1 MKHVKFHLN
10 RFLRRVRIHGGEFD
24 TSARAMYR
32 EGVTSSL
39 RADLRIV
46 RGSTIER
53 KQMSTK
59 TTFKRIALVAVASL
73 GLGVLASAPSNA
85 TASATDFSVSS
96 ATASQL
102 TSETATATSV
112 VATLSFGN
120 TALTDTIT
128 VTASLF
134 SAKNADGT
142 TMTSGLVQ
150 PNLDVAETSSAQ
162 VQSPLGTTIARASAG
177 GAAIANDTAAIVV
190 PTDTTKVA
198 VAKFRV
204 FLNGPTKPGT
214 YIVRLT
220 PAVGAGGTAGSLQAA
235 TFKEVT
241 ITVTQNAATDT
252 VANTATV
259 IMTKGETNTAT
270 EDDVVTHPK
279 TASTTVAAATI
290 AVSLLNAAG
299 KATTGESYTAI
310 IGGSG
315 TLGSGA
321 QAANAAG
328 AAGASGD
335 AIVSRG
341 RAITVKA
348 GDVVR
353 VFPDGTSGVGTV
365 TISSAAGKILGTEKV
380 TFAGD
385 AATVTTTVKK
395 ATIAPSA
402 GVADV
407 LLVDVKD
414 SAGTVIQNATLY
426 VTSSDT
432 TIISNSYKSS
442 CGAYSATD
450 GGYLCTL
457 DGVKAGTANIT
468 VGTKSSAS
476 ATTGVNAAAVSV
488 RVGSTTPASVAVT
501 MDKATY
507 IPGEK
512 ATITVV
518 LKDSTG
524 LVLADGT
531 YTSIFATGGISAN
544 YTLGS
549 GSDTTTATS
558 VDGFKSGVKTFS
570 VFMPIAET
578 AVKFSWTTGSVTAA
592 AGTGLPTAAQAI
604 AGSVTVNVASN
615 SGNAAM
621 AAAEE
626 ATAAANDA
634 TDAALS
640 AAEAAEAATAMAQEA
655 VDAVAELSAQVT
667 QLISALRA
675 QITTLTNLVVKIQKK
690 VKA

>member
-1 MKHVKFHLN
+1 
-10 RFLRRVRIHGGEFD
+10 
-24 TSARAMYR
+24 
-32 EGVTSSL
+32 
-39 RADLRIV
+39 
-46 RGSTIER
+46 
-53 KQMSTK
+53 MSTK

-73 GLGVLASAPSNA
+73 GLGVLASAPSSA

-120 TALTDTIT
+120 TALTDSIT

-150 PNLDVAETSSAQ
+150 PNIDISETSSAQ
-162 VQSPLGTTIARASAG
+162 VQSPLATTLARASAG
-177 GAAIANDTAAIVV
+177 GAAIANDTPAIVV

-214 YIVRLT
+214 YVVRLT
-220 PAVGAGGTAGSLQAA
+220 PAVGAGSTAGSLQAA

-252 VANTATV
+252 VATSATSL
-259 IMTKGETNTAT
+259 ITKGETNTAT
-270 EDDVVTHPK
+270 EDAVVTHQK

-290 AVSLLNAAG
+290 KVSLLNAAG
-299 KATTGESYTAI
+299 KATTGESYTATI
-310 IGGSG
+310 SGAGQLGSG
-315 TLGSGA
+315 T

-335 AIVSRG
+335 AIVAKG

-365 TISSAAGKILGTEKV
+365 TINSAAGVILATEKL

-385 AATVTTTVKK
+385 AATVT
-395 ATIAPSA
+395 ATAAISVIAPTA
-402 GVADV
+402 GIADAIAV
-407 LLVDVKD
+407 VVKD
-414 SAGTVIQNATLY
+414 SSGTEIQDATLY

-432 TIISNSYKSS
+432 TIIANSYSTS
-442 CGAYSATD
+442 CGAWDTTD
-450 GGYLCTL
+450 KVYYCSL

-468 VGTKSSAS
+468 VGTKASAT
-476 ATTGVNAAAVSV
+476 ATTGVNATAVSV
-488 RVGSTTPASVAVT
+488 RVGSTTPASVAIT
-501 MDKATY
+501 TDKATY

-512 ATITVV
+512 AVISVV
-518 LKDSTG
+518 LKDKDG
-524 LVLADGT
+524 LILADGT
-531 YTSIFATGGISAN
+531 YTSIFATGGITAN
-544 YTLGS
+544 YTLGT

-558 VDGFKSGVKTFS
+558 VDGFASGVKKFT
-570 VFMPIAET
+570 VYMPIAET
-578 AVKFSWTTGSVTAA
+578 DVKFSWKTGAVTAA
-592 AGTGLPTAAQAI
+592 AGTGLPTAAQGV
-604 AGSVTVNVASN
+604 AGSVTVGVASS

-655 VDAVAELSAQVT
+655 VDAVAELSASVT
-667 QLISALRA
+667 KLISALRA

>member
-1 MKHVKFHLN
+1 
-10 RFLRRVRIHGGEFD
+10 
-24 TSARAMYR
+24 
-32 EGVTSSL
+32 
-39 RADLRIV
+39 
-46 RGSTIER
+46 
-53 KQMSTK
+53 MSTK

-102 TSETATATSV
+102 TSETATAGSV

-120 TALTDTIT
+120 TATTDTVT
-128 VTASLF
+128 VTASLY

-150 PNLDVAETSSAQ
+150 PKLDVYETSAAQ
-162 VQSPLGTTIARASAG
+162 VQTTLGTNIAKYNQF
-177 GAAIANDTAAIVV
+177 GAASIANDTPAIVV

-204 FLNGPTKPGT
+204 WLNGPTKVGT
-214 YIVRLT
+214 YVVRLT
-220 PAVGAGGTAGSLQAA
+220 PAVGAGGTAASLQSA
-235 TFKEVT
+235 TYKEVT

-252 VANTATV
+252 VAASATSL
-259 IMTKGETNTAT
+259 ITKGETNTAT
-270 EDDVVTHPK
+270 EDAVVTHGK

-290 AVSLLNAAG
+290 AVTLKNAAG
-299 KATTGESYTAI
+299 VTTTGESYTATI
-310 IGGSG
+310 SG
-315 TLGSGA
+315 AGQLGSGA
-321 QAANAAG
+321 QVADG
-328 AAGASGD
+328 SGIT
-335 AIVSRG
+335 AKG

-353 VFPDGTSGVGTV
+353 VYPDGTSGVGTI
-365 TISSAAGKILGTEKV
+365 TIGSAAGVILATEKV

-385 AATVTTTVKK
+385 AATVTTTVES
-395 ATIAPSA
+395 AVIAPTA

-407 LLVDVKD
+407 LSVVVKD
-414 SAGTVIQNATLY
+414 SAGTEIQDATLY

-432 TIISNSYKSS
+432 TIIGNSYKSS
-442 CGAYSATD
+442 CGAWNSTYKVYYCS
-450 GGYLCTL
+450 L
-457 DGVKAGTANIT
+457 DGVKAGTASIT
-468 VGTKSSAS
+468 VGTKASAT
-476 ATTGVNAAAVSV
+476 ATTGVNATAVSV
-488 RVGSTTPASVAVT
+488 RVGSTTPASVAIT
-501 MDKATY
+501 TDKTSY

-512 ATITVV
+512 AVISVV
-518 LKDSTG
+518 LKDKDG
-524 LVLADGT
+524 LILADGT
-531 YTSIFATGGISAN
+531 YTDIFATGGITAN

-558 VDGFKSGVKTFS
+558 VDGFASGVKKFS
-570 VFMPIAET
+570 VYMPIAET
-578 AVKFSWTTGSVTAA
+578 DVKFSWTTGSVTAA
-592 AGTGLPTAAQAI
+592 AGGGLPTAAQAVK
-604 AGSVTVNVASN
+604 GSITVAVASN
-615 SGNAAM
+615 SGAAAT

-655 VDAVAELSAQVT
+655 VDAVAELSTQVT
-667 QLISALRA
+667 KLISELKA
-675 QITTLTNLVVKIQKK
+675 QLTALTNLVVKIQKK

>member
-1 MKHVKFHLN
+1 M
-10 RFLRRVRIHGGEFD
+10 
-24 TSARAMYR
+24 
-32 EGVTSSL
+32 SS
-39 RADLRIV
+39 
-46 RGSTIER
+46 
-53 KQMSTK
+53 K

-73 GLGVLASAPSNA
+73 GLGVLASVPSSA
-85 TASATDFSVSS
+85 TANSVDFSVSA
-96 ATASQL
+96 ATGSQL
-102 TSETATATSV
+102 TSETATAGSV
-112 VATLSFGN
+112 VATLGFG
-120 TALTDTIT
+120 TSAATDTIT
-128 VTASLF
+128 VTASLY

-142 TMTSGLVQ
+142 NMTSAIAQ
-150 PNLDVAETSSAQ
+150 PKLDVSDTSGAQ
-162 VQSPLGTTIARASAG
+162 VNSPLGTIVLKASNG
-177 GAAIANDTAAIVV
+177 GASIAADTAAIVV
-190 PTDTTKVA
+190 PTASSTYA
-198 VAKFRV
+198 QAKFRV
-204 FLNGPTKPGT
+204 WMDAPTKAGT
-214 YIVRLT
+214 YVVRIT
-220 PAVGAGGTAGSLQAA
+220 PTITASGSTAGSLQAA
-235 TFKEVT
+235 TYKEVT

-252 VANTATV
+252 VAASATSL
-259 IMTKGETNTAT
+259 ITKGETNTAT
-270 EDDVVTHPK
+270 EDAVVTHPK

-299 KATTGESYTAI
+299 KATTGESYTATI
-310 IGGSG
+310 AGSG

-321 QAANAAG
+321 QNAAG
-328 AAGASGD
+328 TGIS
-335 AIVSRG
+335 STG

-353 VFPDGTSGVGTV
+353 VFPDGTSGVGTI
-365 TISSAAGKILGTEKV
+365 TIGSALGVILATEKV

-385 AATVTTTVKK
+385 AAKVTTTVKK
-395 ATIAPSA
+395 AVIAPTA
-402 GVADV
+402 GIADV

-414 SAGTVIQNATLY
+414 SAGTVIQDATLY

-432 TIISNSYKSS
+432 AIISNSYKSTS

-457 DGVKAGTANIT
+457 DGVKAGTASIT
-468 VGTKSSAS
+468 VGTKSSS
-476 ATTGVNAAAVSV
+476 TATTGVNAAAVSV

-501 MDKATY
+501 MDKTSY

-512 ATITVV
+512 AVITVV

-531 YTSIFATGGISAN
+531 YTSIFATGGIAAN
-544 YTLGS
+544 YTLGA

-570 VFMPIAET
+570 VYMPIAET
-578 AVKFSWTTGSVTAA
+578 AVKFSWTTGEVTAA
-592 AGTGLPTAAQAI
+592 AGTGLPLAAQAI
-604 AGSVTVNVASN
+604 AGSVTVTVASN
-615 SGNAAM
+615 SGAAAM

-655 VDAVAELSAQVT
+655 VDAVAELSAQVASLIAELKA
-667 QLISALRA
+667 QLTA
-675 QITTLTNLVVKIQKK
+675 LTNLVVKISKK

>member
-1 MKHVKFHLN
+1 MNHVKFHLN

-32 EGVTSSL
+32 EGVASSL
-39 RADLRIV
+39 RAELRIV

-85 TASATDFSVSS
+85 TANSVDFTVSS
-96 ATASQL
+96 ATGSQL
-102 TSETATATSV
+102 TSETATAGSV
-112 VATLSFGN
+112 VATLGYGTN
-120 TALTDTIT
+120 AATDTIT

-134 SAKNADGT
+134 SAKNPDGT
-142 TMTSGLVQ
+142 NMTSGIVQ
-150 PNLDVAETSSAQ
+150 PKLDVSDTLGAQ
-162 VQSPLGTTIARASAG
+162 VNSPLGTIVLKAAQG
-177 GAAIANDTAAIVV
+177 GASIAADSAAIVV
-190 PTDTTKVA
+190 PTTSSTYA
-198 VAKFRV
+198 QAKFRV
-204 FLNGPTKPGT
+204 WMDAPTKAGT
-214 YIVRLT
+214 YVVRIT
-220 PAVGAGGTAGSLQAA
+220 PSITSGSTAGSLQSA

-241 ITVTQNAATDT
+241 ITVTQNPATDT

-299 KATTGESYTAI
+299 KATTGESFTAI

-321 QAANAAG
+321 QNAG
-328 AAGASGD
+328 GTGITS
-335 AIVSRG
+335 SG

-353 VFPDGTSGVGTV
+353 VYPDGTSGVGTI

-457 DGVKAGTANIT
+457 DGVKAGTASIT

-578 AVKFSWTTGSVTAA
+578 DVKFSWTTGSVTAA

-615 SGNAAM
+615 SGSAAM

-655 VDAVAELSAQVT
+655 VDAVAELSASVT
-667 QLISALRA
+667 KLISALRA